1 VILSKTNVAASAT
14 ITDSPVSATQDID
27 VVSDGDYSSVYVAAM
42 AGTMTTTF
50 VYGVG
55 QAIGYIAIAG
65 NISQKT
71 NIEIKFN
78 TVSIVNKALN
88 NNDSQ
93 VMVFKVDQTGI
104 TNVQVI
110 VTGTGDIAI
119 IEIAMGEYFTVPH
132 NGEQAGYK
140 RPWSVPNRESRG
152 AKSLHS
158 SPVALLYQAKTIKAS
173 LSIPNILMSDYDS
186 YYDFLDFATAS
197 TFYVLEDDNELHSC
211 AGFDA
216 KAMETKA
223 HGSTRLL
230 GVSAISFNAYSKG
243 LVL

>member
-1 VILSKTNVAASAT
+1 MILSKSNVSPSAT

-27 VVSDGDYSSVYVAAM
+27 VISDGDYSSVYVAAM
-42 AGTMTTTF
+42 SGTHTTTF
-50 VYGVG
+50 TYGVA

-71 NIEIKFN
+71 NIEIACN
-78 TVSIVNKALN
+78 GVTVVDKALGN
-88 NNDSQ
+88 SDSQ
-93 VMVFKVDQTGI
+93 VMMFKIDQTAI
-104 TNVQVI
+104 TEVEVI
-110 VTGTGDIAI
+110 VTGTGNIAI

-152 AKSLHS
+152 AKSLNA
-158 SPVALLYQAKTIKAS
+158 SPVALLYQAKTIKSS
-173 LSIPNILMSDYDS
+173 LSIPNNLMSEYEDYYS
-186 YYDFLDFATAS
+186 FLDFATAS

-223 HGSTRLL
+223 HGATRLL
-230 GVSAISFNAYSKG
+230 GVSSITFNAYSKG
-243 LVL
+243 LIV

>member
-1 VILSKTNVAASAT
+1 MILSKTNVAAAAT
-14 ITDSPVSATQDID
+14 ITDSPASATQDID
-27 VVSDGDYSSVYVAAM
+27 VVADGDYSSVYVVAM
-42 AGTMTTTF
+42 AGTHSTTF
-50 VYGVG
+50 TYGVG
-55 QAIGYIAIAG
+55 QEIGYIAIAG

-71 NIEIKFN
+71 SIEIKCN
-78 TVSIVNKALN
+78 TVSVVDKVLGHK
-88 NNDSQ
+88 DSQ

-104 TNVQVI
+104 TTVEII
-110 VTGTGDIAI
+110 VTGTGNIAI
-119 IEIAMGEYFTVPH
+119 IEMAMGEYFTVPH

-152 AKSLHS
+152 AKSLNS
-158 SPVALLYQAKTIKAS
+158 SPIALLYQAKTIKAS
-173 LSIPNILMSDYDS
+173 LSIPNILMSEYDG

-197 TFYVLEDDNELHSC
+197 TFYVLEDDDELHSC

-243 LVL
+243 LIL